1 MVSKDDRKEWETF
14 VRRPSEL
21 GEGKE
26 VPLVIRDLSPG
37 KKKYRMRHVVGTLSR
52 KPEQMSR
59 MDRLYVR
66 TVVGVL
72 LPEPWGISIV
82 RELPIEVSG
91 KPYRDFYQALKAV
104 SSASE
109 S

>member
-1 MVSKDDRKEWETF
+1 MASKDDRKEWETF
-14 VRRPSEL
+14 VRRPLEL
-21 GEGKE
+21 EEGRE
-26 VPLVIRDLSPG
+26 IPLVVRDLSPG
-37 KKKYRMRHVVGTLSR
+37 KKKYCMRHVVGNLSR

-72 LPEPWGISIV
+72 LPEPWGINII

-91 KPYRDFYQALKAV
+91 EPYRDFYQALKAV
-104 SSASE
+104 SPASE